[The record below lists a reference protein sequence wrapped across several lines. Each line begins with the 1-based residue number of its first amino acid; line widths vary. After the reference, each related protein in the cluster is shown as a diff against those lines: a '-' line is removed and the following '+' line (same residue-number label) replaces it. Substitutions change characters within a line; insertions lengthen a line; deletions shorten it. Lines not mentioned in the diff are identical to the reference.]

1 MLCKRVM
8 VSDIL
13 IIKPV
18 GSENTQ
24 TKAQNQMKRS
34 EDLTSSEQSNSFTKL
49 ERISFIRC
57 LKMNWSENYEKDVK
71 TEFSYVPSKEDI
83 ETRMF
88 CLEDLMETSYGFRHC
103 HSKSSRFRECT
114 HQQVQRC
121 SLV

>member
-34 EDLTSSEQSNSFTKL
+34 EDLTSSEQSN
-49 ERISFIRC
+49 RC

-114 HQQVQRC
+114 HQQEYTE
-121 SLV
+121 